1 MTARKET
8 EEPKERKEPKEPIE
22 PRMWIGVVQPRQSR
36 WRGPLSGLLFGIFTA
51 VATSLLLLLLTPLF
65 KDALAEPDCEDP
77 RGLYLVSG
85 VGAESSS
92 ALTESDPIV
101 VEHHAALAIDGDLG
115 TSWVEGVEGLG
126 KNETLTLTLPG
137 TPDVQLVC
145 VINGYAKSEALFLRN
160 ARVRQFTVQTDRGT
174 QPSMLR
180 QKPVAD
186 YAAYQILEIPEG
198 RTSKIVLTIAIAVG
212 GVGGDRAADTSISEV
227 EVWARD

>member
-1 MTARKET
+1 MASRGNAN
-8 EEPKERKEPKEPIE
+8 E
-22 PRMWIGVVQPRQSR
+22 PRMWVGVVQPPQSR
-36 WRGPLSGLLFGIFTA
+36 WPGVVGGLLIGILTA
-51 VATSLLLLLLTPLF
+51 VATSLLLLALTPLF
-65 KDALAEPDCEDP
+65 KSALAEADCDDP
-77 RGLYLVSG
+77 RGLHLVSG

-101 VEHHAALAIDGDLG
+101 VEHPAALAIDGDLG
-115 TSWVEGVEGLG
+115 TSWVEGADGLG

-160 ARVRQFTVQTDRGT
+160 ARVRQFTVKTDQGI

-186 YAAYQILEIPEG
+186 YAAYQSLAIPKGSTTE
-198 RTSKIVLTIAIAVG
+198 IVLTIAIAVG

>member
-1 MTARKET
+1 MATRKET
-8 EEPKERKEPKEPIE
+8 KDPKE
-22 PRMWIGVVQPRQSR
+22 PRMWVGVVQPPQKR
-36 WRGPLSGLLFGIFTA
+36 WPGIWGGLLISLITA
-51 VATSLLLLLLTPLF
+51 VATSFLLLALTPFF
-65 KDALAEPDCEDP
+65 KSALAEPDCDDP
-77 RGLYLVSG
+77 RGLQLVSG
-85 VGAESSS
+85 IGAESSS

-101 VEHHAALAIDGDLG
+101 IEHHADLAIDGDLG

-160 ARVRQFTVQTDRGT
+160 ARVRQFTVQTDKGT

-186 YAAYQILEIPEG
+186 YAAYQSLGIPKG
-198 RTSKIVLTIAIAVG
+198 STSKIVLTIAIAVG